1 MTAEDAIALG
11 ATGPTLRGSGVD
23 IDLRRDMPYSS
34 YEKFQFKVPVSQEG
48 DVFARYMCRVQ
59 ELRESIEIVRA
70 GAGRHAGR
78 TDQGGRARRS
88 CCPTARR

>member
-1 MTAEDAIALG
+1 MTAEDAHRPG
-11 ATGPTLRGSGVD
+11 RTGPTLRGSGVD

-59 ELRESIEIVRA
+59 ELRESIKHRKQALDGMPEGPIKA
-70 GAGRHAGR
+70 DAPG
-78 TDQGGRARRS
+78 S
-88 CCPTARR
+88 CCPTAKR